1 MTLTNHRDNDVTPV
15 PYQEGIPL
23 QIQIT
28 NSYCDFLSAQ
38 QQITAVIHRML
49 SMTMSPVLDVVVQ
62 APTGSPIR
70 AVLKLYDR
78 RFGKDLRNVFNQHRP
93 HTAASEV
100 LFQSFIRR
108 GMMAPFLHELDE
120 EEKGQILPS
129 QPGQLFRDGSAEN
142 RVRYEAALWR
152 ECHKHFQSETGAYT
166 RLRDLQ
172 GKSIPRMLAHVSLVL
187 GDSDVPEDLQ
197 QAASCY
203 FDVKGVLLEHIEG
216 YNLGDLTSS
225 SQAPSDPRHW
235 PGIVQEA
242 ANAAHEINK
251 RGVLMQDADPR
262 NVVVDWRSQR
272 PYIVD
277 FAQCIFKDDLMAL
290 WYEWEWGC
298 DGDWDPNVEYWERA
312 SRGGDPKAIGV
323 AMRVRLEEKGVKL
336 DSIKYPD
343 YGKIISDIKHRKGAE

>member
-1 MTLTNHRDNDVTPV
+1 MRGSYGTKQYQLIAPLSYAMFRDLSQAVSISLYCEEPLT
-15 PYQEGIPL
+15 
-23 QIQIT
+23 
-28 NSYCDFLSAQ
+28 
-38 QQITAVIHRML
+38 
-49 SMTMSPVLDVVVQ
+49 Q
-62 APTGSPIR
+62 APTGSPIP

-78 RFGKDLRNVFNQHRP
+78 RFGKDLRDVFNQHTP
-93 HTAASEV
+93 HTAASEA

-108 GMMAPFLHELDE
+108 GMIAPFLRELDE

-129 QPGQLFRDGSAEN
+129 QPGQLLRDGSAKN

-172 GKSIPRMLAHVSLVL
+172 GKSMPRMLAHVSLVL
-187 GDSDVPEDLQ
+187 GDANVPEDLQ
-197 QAASCY
+197 QTFSCY
-203 FDVKGVLLEHIEG
+203 FEVKGVLLEHIKG
-216 YNLGDLTSS
+216 YNLGDLTTS

-235 PGIVQEA
+235 PRIVQEA

-262 NVVVDWRSQR
+262 NVVVDGRSQR

-277 FAQCIFKDDLMAL
+277 FAQCIFKNELMAL
-290 WYEWEWGC
+290 WHEWEWDC
-298 DGDWDPNVEYWERA
+298 DEDWDPNVEYWKRA
-312 SRGGDPKAIGV
+312 SLGGDPQAIGM

-336 DSIKYPD
+336 DGIEYPD
-343 YGKIISDIKHRKGAE
+343 YGEIMSDIKRRKGVE